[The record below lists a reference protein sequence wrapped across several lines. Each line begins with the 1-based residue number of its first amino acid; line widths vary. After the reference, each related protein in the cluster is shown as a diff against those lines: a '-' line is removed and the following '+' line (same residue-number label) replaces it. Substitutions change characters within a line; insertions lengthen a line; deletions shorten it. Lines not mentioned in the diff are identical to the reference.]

1 MTLRRKIEFKVL
13 MVLFF
18 IFLGWV
24 NFVYAQGTEGN
35 SDNTADWY
43 YPPWIANAPYNKP
56 IAVRDTDGSLG
67 RYSLKT
73 KAIGLKDLAR
83 MHGHLCDGLAIS
95 FVQIKEVLARLFPE
109 GVAVDRTD
117 LRAVSKNG
125 PCWVD
130 AISFMTG
137 ARINFKTLRIDN
149 SVDDG
154 FIIQRISTNEAY
166 SVHLKPGVFP
176 EELKSVEDKIRQ
188 LRAEG
193 KQVEAKDIDAFE
205 AMQNNLSKKILTTP
219 PSELLVIERLKDYK
233 FNYCDF
239 FGERGDVINKNMGR

>member
-13 MVLFF
+13 MVLLF

-35 SDNTADWY
+35 SDNTADWF
-43 YPPWIANAPYNKP
+43 YPSWVANAPYNNH
-56 IAVRDTDGSLG
+56 IVVRDTESSLG

-73 KAIGLKDLAR
+73 KTIGLKDLTR
-83 MHGHLCDGLAIS
+83 IHGHLCDGLVIS

-109 GVAVDRTD
+109 GVVDRTD

-130 AISFMTG
+130 AIAFMTG
-137 ARINFKTLRIDN
+137 SRINFQTLRIDN
-149 SVDDG
+149 AVGDG
-154 FIIQRISTNEAY
+154 FIIQMISTSEAY
-166 SVHLKPGVFP
+166 LVHLKPGVFP
-176 EELKSVEDKIRQ
+176 EELKSVEAKIRQ

-193 KQVEAKDIDAFE
+193 RHVEAKDIDAVE
-205 AMQNNLSKKILTTP
+205 TMQNNLSKKILTTP
-219 PSELLVIERLKDYK
+219 SSELLVVERLKDYQ
-233 FNYCDF
+233 FHYCDF